1 MSLKLP
7 DKGQWAFIGLVMC
20 LVTYYTGSVAV
31 YFLNGKTPL
40 YIWKNFDSMLL
51 WRIITESNI
60 RTDIRLTAIPSLL
73 SGMVSSLIVP
83 VFIIW
88 QLNKTDVA
96 LYGDAKFASDNDLRK
111 SKLLKWEKENDT
123 DILVG
128 AYKGKYLWY
137 TAPDFVSLGAGTRAG
152 KGAAIGIPNLLVRK
166 HSLIVSRTVQ

>member
-1 MSLKLP
+1 MNIKLP

-31 YFLNGKTPL
+31 YFLNGK
-40 YIWKNFDSMLL
+40 IWKNFDSMLL

-60 RTDIRLTAIPSLL
+60 RTDIRAIPSL
-73 SGMVSSLIVP
+73 SGMVSSHCAC
-83 VFIIW
+83 FIIW

-137 TAPDFVSLGAGTRAG
+137 TAPDFITWRRN
-152 KGAAIGIPNLLVRK
+152 PR
-166 HSLIVSRTVQ
+166 R

>member
-88 QLNKTDVA
+88 QLN
-96 LYGDAKFASDNDLRK
+96 
-111 SKLLKWEKENDT
+111 
-123 DILVG
+123 
-128 AYKGKYLWY
+128 
-137 TAPDFVSLGAGTRAG
+137 
-152 KGAAIGIPNLLVRK
+152 
-166 HSLIVSRTVQ
+166 

>member
-1 MSLKLP
+1 MSFFLNL
-7 DKGQWAFIGLVMC
+7 F
-20 LVTYYTGSVAV
+20 YTGSVAV

-96 LYGDAKFASDNDLRK
+96 LYGDAKFASDNDLNGRK
-111 SKLLKWEKENDT
+111 KT
-123 DILVG
+123 ILVFSSG
-128 AYKGKYLWY
+128 HIKVNTCGIPHQILYHLAQEPAQVKVPPL
-137 TAPDFVSLGAGTRAG
+137 VSLIFWSENT
-152 KGAAIGIPNLLVRK
+152 L
-166 HSLIVSRTVQ
+166 